1 MKRAWANFPAGRR
14 GLPVRALCCL
24 IAVMTL
30 GGCEMMQRIPGW
42 SGRSRVV
49 EPVEYRPTN
58 VHRKSDVLPLEIKRV
73 AVLPISGMTDDPS
86 LEAGEDALGPVLQA
100 ELEKTK
106 RFEIVAVSPEEMQRL
121 TGQAKWRPDEELP
134 EGFFERLHTRTGCD
148 AVLFCQLA
156 RYHAYPPL
164 AVGWKLSLVQGAGPE
179 ILWSV
184 DEVFDAGNPE
194 VASGA
199 KAYYTQHV
207 RTETPP
213 QDSETIMR
221 APTLFG
227 QYSLNAV
234 FGTLPRR

>member
-1 MKRAWANFPAGRR
+1 MKRAWANFLTGRR
-14 GLPVRALCCL
+14 ELPVRALCGL
-24 IAVMTL
+24 IVAMTL
-30 GGCEMMQRIPGW
+30 GGCAMSRLPWM
-42 SGRSRVV
+42 SGMPRLVAA
-49 EPVEYRPTN
+49 PEYHPTN

-73 AVLPISGMTDDPS
+73 AILPMSGMTDDPS
-86 LEAGEDALGPVLQA
+86 LAVGEDALEPVLQA

-106 RFEIVAVSPEEMQRL
+106 RFEIVVVSREEMKRL

-179 ILWSV
+179 ILWSI

-199 KAYYTQHV
+199 RAYYTQHIRV
-207 RTETPP
+207 EASTQE
-213 QDSETIMR
+213 SETILR

>member
-14 GLPVRALCCL
+14 RLPVQALCGL
-24 IAVMTL
+24 IAAMTL
-30 GGCEMMQRIPGW
+30 AGCAMPRW
-42 SGRSRVV
+42 SRMTGMG
-49 EPVEYRPTN
+49 EAAEYHPTN
-58 VHRKSDVLPLEIKRV
+58 VHRKSDVLPQEIKRV

-106 RFEIVAVSPEEMQRL
+106 RFEIVAISPEEMKRL

-179 ILWSV
+179 ILWSI
-184 DEVFDAGNPE
+184 DEMFDAGNPE

-199 KAYYTQHV
+199 RAYYTQHI
-207 RTETPP
+207 RIEQPL
-213 QDSETIMR
+213 QDSETILR
-221 APTLFG
+221 APALFG
-227 QYSLNAV
+227 QYSLSAV
-234 FGTLPRR
+234 FGTLPQR